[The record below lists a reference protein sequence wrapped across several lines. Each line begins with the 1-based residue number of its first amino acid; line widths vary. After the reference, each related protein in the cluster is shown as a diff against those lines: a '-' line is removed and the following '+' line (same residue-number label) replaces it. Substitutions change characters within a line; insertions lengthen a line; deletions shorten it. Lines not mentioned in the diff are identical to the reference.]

1 MPLIEAE
8 HLSFT
13 YGRGTAEEQ
22 RVLTDISF
30 AIEPGEFIGLA
41 GRSGS
46 GKTTLVKHLNGLL
59 RPEKGRILFHGRDV
73 AEKSFHKTELH
84 RRVGLVFQYPERQLF
99 RGTVLED
106 VAYGPENLGCSR
118 EEARAAAQAAMEL
131 VGLGVEF
138 ASKSP
143 LDLSGGEMRR
153 AAIAGVLAME
163 PELLILDEPA
173 AGLDPRAKDGL
184 FALLERLRREKHTAV
199 FLISHSME
207 DLACHTERMLLLD
220 GGRLLKDGAPEEIF
234 QDAALMRR
242 IGVDVPQV
250 TAVAEMLRRDAA
262 IPVLP
267 VTEDAAVQLF
277 AELLGGA
284 S

>member
-1 MPLIEAE
+1 MSLMEVQ

-22 RVLTDISF
+22 RVLSDVSF
-30 AIEPGEFIGLA
+30 AVEPGEFIGLA

-59 RPEKGRILFHGRDV
+59 RPEKGSVLFHGRDV
-73 AEKSFHKTELH
+73 TEKSFRKTELR

-106 VAYGPENLGCSR
+106 VAYGPENLGRSP
-118 EEARAAAQAAMEL
+118 EESRAAARAAMEL
-131 VGLGVEF
+131 VGLGAEF

-173 AGLDPRAKDGL
+173 AGLDPGAKRGL
-184 FALLERLRREKHTAV
+184 FDLLEHLRREKHTAV
-199 FLISHSME
+199 LFISHSME
-207 DLACHTERMLLLD
+207 DLASRAERILLLD
-220 GGRLLKDGAPEEIF
+220 GGRLLKDGAPEKLF
-234 QDAALMRR
+234 QDAALLRSV
-242 IGVDVPQV
+242 GVDVPQV
-250 TAVAEMLRRDAA
+250 TAMAELVRRDAPV
-262 IPVLP
+262 PVLP
-267 VTEDAAVQLF
+267 VTEDAAVRLF